1 MKIIHIDSGLGNQML
16 SYCEYL
22 AMKMMNPDDDCFI
35 ETIVYDIPECQEVV
49 CQWNGYELNRIFGIN
64 APNIKSLFTP
74 TQWESIIN
82 EVRASKFWEKNWNYP
97 VYITQALNHAGI
109 EVKNVRGNFEAKGYK
124 SMGNTVQ
131 GFKQNKI
138 YAQLSYLKN
147 KVFNKE
153 TSFPDLT
160 NILFR
165 HSEKSVFIGQLLYFK
180 FKNSG
185 IERIEKEIRE
195 SFRFPP
201 ITDQQNLQMWRQIN
215 DGNSVGIH
223 VRRGD
228 MLPMNYQH
236 FADGYFRR
244 ATRYIKQH
252 VSQPEFFI
260 FCDQDTTEWSKT
272 HIKELG
278 LDQQKDTITFVDWNK
293 GLDSW
298 RDMQLMAACKHQII
312 TRSSFGWWGSWLNTF
327 PDKITISPIP
337 SMNTTVSL

>member
-22 AMKMMNPDDDCFI
+22 AMKMMNPDDDCYI

-64 APNIKSLFTP
+64 APNIKDVIDEDLWAT
-74 TQWESIIN
+74 IIA

-109 EVKNVRGNFEAKGYK
+109 EVKNVRGDFEAKGYK

-185 IERIEKEIRE
+185 IERIEQEIRE
-195 SFRFPP
+195 SFGFPP
-201 ITDQQNLQMWRQIN
+201 ITDTRNLQVWQQIN
-215 DGNSVGIH
+215 NSNSIAIH

-228 MLPMNYQH
+228 MLPMNYQY
-236 FADGYFRR
+236 FADGYFKR

-252 VSQPEFFI
+252 VVHPVFFI
-260 FCDQDTTEWSKT
+260 FCDQDTTEWGKQ
-272 HIKELG
+272 HIKQLG
-278 LDQQKDTITFVDWNK
+278 IDSKKDEFMFIDWNK
-293 GLDSW
+293 DLDSW
-298 RDMQLMAACKHQII
+298 RDMQLMAACKHNII
-312 TRSSFGWWGSWLNTF
+312 TRSSFGWWGSWLNTN
-327 PDKITISPIP
+327 PNKITISPIP
-337 SMNTTVSL
+337 SVNTTLSL